1 MTTFYEKGIYNEL
14 GETIARELKEN
25 GCKFEVN
32 LENLTYTFINCPT
45 AVVNKILK
53 IKELKGEVS
62 VLNEFIPPDQ
72 WISPEDTK
80 PLLTKAKSKH

>member
-14 GETIARELKEN
+14 GATIAHALKEN

-32 LENLTYTFINCPT
+32 LDNLTYTFINCPT
-45 AVVNKILK
+45 DVVNKILK

-72 WISPEDTK
+72 WTSPENTYSALIK
-80 PLLTKAKSKH
+80 TSSKH